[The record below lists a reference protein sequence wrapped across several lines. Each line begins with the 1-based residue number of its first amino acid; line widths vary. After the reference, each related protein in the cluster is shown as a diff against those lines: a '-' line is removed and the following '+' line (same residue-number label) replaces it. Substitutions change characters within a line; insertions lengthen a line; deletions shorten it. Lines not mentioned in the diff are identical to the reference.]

1 MEKYFFDFFIWR
13 HSRPKSERLGNTDPT
28 TGLTSVGPDVVI
40 FRSGALLHHER
51 VPPVCGEEGEAS
63 QLFPQ
68 LHEGAPAQG
77 GRQHRGKDILNY
89 GTVCAC
95 SEVPVLWI
103 QVYCILIHRY
113 GLKFIS
119 GFEPF
124 HTVQFNFLFS
134 LFKFRRT

>member
-13 HSRPKSERLGNTDPT
+13 HSRPKTERLGNTDPT

-77 GRQHRGKDILNY
+77 GRQHRGKDIFKLRY
-89 GTVCAC
+89 CLCLFRGTSVVD
-95 SEVPVLWI
+95 SS
-103 QVYCILIHRY
+103 ILYSDSQIRAQIY
-113 GLKFIS
+113 IGIRAFSYSSIKFFI
-119 GFEPF
+119 
-124 HTVQFNFLFS
+124 
-134 LFKFRRT
+134 

>member
-1 MEKYFFDFFIWR
+1 M
-13 HSRPKSERLGNTDPT
+13 
-28 TGLTSVGPDVVI
+28 I

-89 GTVCAC
+89 GTVCSC

-124 HTVQFNFLFS
+124 HTVQLNFLFS